1 MAAHEVC
8 RWSGSGV
15 VLETPNPS
23 ACIKVLIVMSL
34 EGTSLWKT
42 IEQVALEEGVL
53 LFDLELPSDTR
64 RGGVLKVFI
73 TRPIVPGSN
82 TPGSNTPGSK
92 VPQVKDDE
100 DLTEDAEDVDRGG
113 ISFEDC
119 VRVSKRILDLD
130 EQSEL
135 IPGNCTLEVSS
146 PGINRKLRLPEHFKG
161 AVGERVKVKF
171 KDSDSGATVVVNGY
185 LREASGDSVQVEAE
199 SDKESFQIPLA
210 NVKEARVDFKF

>member
-1 MAAHEVC
+1 M
-8 RWSGSGV
+8 G
-15 VLETPNPS
+15 
-23 ACIKVLIVMSL
+23 L

-42 IEQVALEEGVL
+42 IEQVALEVGVV
-53 LFDLELPSDTR
+53 LFDIDLPSDTR
-64 RGGVLKVFI
+64 RGGTLKVFI
-73 TRPIVPGSN
+73 TRPLAPGA
-82 TPGSNTPGSK
+82 K
-92 VPQVKDDE
+92 VPERKIGEELVE
-100 DLTEDAEDVDRGG
+100 DGEDVDRGG

-171 KDSDSGATVVVNGY
+171 KNSESGATVVITGY
-185 LREASGDSVQVEAE
+185 VREASSDSVIVEAE
-199 SDKESFQIPLA
+199 SGKESFEIPFVNL
-210 NVKEARVDFKF
+210 KEARVDFKF

>member
-1 MAAHEVC
+1 M
-8 RWSGSGV
+8 G
-15 VLETPNPS
+15 
-23 ACIKVLIVMSL
+23 L

-42 IEQVALEEGVL
+42 VEQVALEEGVV

-64 RGGVLKVFI
+64 RGGALKVFI
-73 TRPIVPGSN
+73 TRPVADGSN
-82 TPGSNTPGSK
+82 
-92 VPQVKDDE
+92 PQE
-100 DLTEDAEDVDRGG
+100 REGERESAGNAEDGARGG

-171 KDSDSGATVVVNGY
+171 KNDESGATVVVNGY
-185 LREASGDSVQVEAE
+185 IRDASSDSVRVEAE
-199 SDKESFQIPLA
+199 SGKESFQIPLR
-210 NVKEARVDFKF
+210 NLKEARVDFKF